1 MELDVIRRWLRG
13 EDVEGL
19 PSKRPRRQVHLQLG
33 KGARTVIIDDPFIQ
47 EADGTRTKIDLDKIS
62 AGVRKTSGKYVI
74 SMDGADAVLH
84 FGRHN
89 GKALSFLAASED
101 RDYLEW
107 MLKQDFPDDLVNVV
121 NHVLKKVKK

>member
-19 PSKRPRRQVHLQLG
+19 PSKRSAPRLRG
-33 KGARTVIIDDPFIQ
+33 KGATMVIIDDPFVQ
-47 EADGTRTKIDLDKIS
+47 GTDGTITKIDLGKIS